1 MDNLI
6 IKSTHNTPSIKIDI
20 NTKTFEISGVSL
32 PENPHEF
39 YNEIIEYL
47 KTYNHDE
54 LTIICDLIYSNS
66 SSTKSILLML
76 KKCIQSIKNVK
87 IIWIYDIDDDDIKDL
102 GEDIQQSIG
111 AEFEFRIRL
120 SN

>member
-1 MDNLI
+1 
-6 IKSTHNTPSIKIDI
+6 
-20 NTKTFEISGVSL
+20 
-32 PENPHEF
+32 
-39 YNEIIEYL
+39 
-47 KTYNHDE
+47 
-54 LTIICDLIYSNS
+54 
-66 SSTKSILLML
+66 ML